1 MYEYLGNENVEIFF
15 VVYYFSS
22 RNSCKLQE
30 KNVSNKNERIT
41 VVEKCMRNAY
51 LSREEGMNHA
61 CLVQLMLYT
70 IVYITVVYLFV
81 KFIMKNTKK
90 NLKNI

>member
-1 MYEYLGNENVEIFF
+1 
-15 VVYYFSS
+15 
-22 RNSCKLQE
+22 
-30 KNVSNKNERIT
+30 
-41 VVEKCMRNAY
+41 MRNAY

-70 IVYITVVYLFV
+70 VVYITIAYLFV

-90 NLKNI
+90 NLKIFKKLSFVLKYINLGFFIYL